1 MGSNLNNFH
10 VTLIRVNICPA
21 WKWFL
26 NSSALE
32 TGIKLQNFINYKAI
46 NYVLYNFKF
55 NMFTRS
61 CFVHLSILLAKTIFL
76 ISVPSQHNIT
86 DMGTSTLMMVVKKGL
101 QINLAIKQDSA
112 NISNY
117 GVKTIPLDSNVLL
130 ISHPSKVTYYTRLY
144 FLCTFLVLK
153 KG

>member
-1 MGSNLNNFH
+1 MYCIISSSICLLEVVLCIFPYYWP
-10 VTLIRVNICPA
+10 TLFSS
-21 WKWFL
+21 FL
-26 NSSALE
+26 FDHN
-32 TGIKLQNFINYKAI
+32 T
-46 NYVLYNFKF
+46 
-55 NMFTRS
+55 
-61 CFVHLSILLAKTIFL
+61 ILLIWGLDL
-76 ISVPSQHNIT
+76 ICVCVCCEW
-86 DMGTSTLMMVVKKGL
+86 STLMMVVKKGL